1 MGMLVEGGFETVGA
15 DESAAELRDR
25 IRAYRTAHRAA
36 LDDAQT
42 GSTDETPGS
51 LPCGKPQ
58 PVGVGASAGVTI
70 PVIRRRG
77 AGTAEVPNT

>member
-1 MGMLVEGGFETVGA
+1 MGMLVEGGFEIVGA

-25 IRAYRTAHRAA
+25 SRAHRAAHRAA
-36 LDDAQT
+36 LDGDQT
-42 GSTDETPGS
+42 GPTDETPGS

-70 PVIRRRG
+70 PVIRTRG